1 MKFFLCT
8 WIASTFL
15 GLSGVR
21 HFLTWWLHQVRFL
34 WRFLG
39 WWDLWWRRWRKLP
52 CFICFWFL
60 LRQLLLT
67 IAGICLSKVIFELNF
82 ELFGKLI
89 VIAWQDDVLLSYLR
103 IVKLWQE
110 FKRPTRPDCV
120 LLVKKF
126 TDFNFNSRGHLSAH
140 REKTRSFI
148 LVAHV
153 LLKLEYRR
161 HRQAIRS
168 LVDDLYH
175 LVLSTLHE
183 HVNEVKM
190 LEIARNLLSLN
201 GFILHKKASYFDY
214 FHLVEHQSL
223 QDFDPFLLNER
234 LQ

>member
-1 MKFFLCT
+1 M
-8 WIASTFL
+8 
-15 GLSGVR
+15 
-21 HFLTWWLHQVRFL
+21 
-34 WRFLG
+34 
-39 WWDLWWRRWRKLP
+39 
-52 CFICFWFL
+52 
-60 LRQLLLT
+60 
-67 IAGICLSKVIFELNF
+67 
-82 ELFGKLI
+82 
-89 VIAWQDDVLLSYLR
+89 
-103 IVKLWQE
+103 
-110 FKRPTRPDCV
+110 